1 MVKYT
6 HSVQLVYQ
14 KSLSAIK
21 RYTGLKDLSLIEKVA
36 LRGISSNVVG
46 AGYLNDNIHS
56 QFRYAGEITAIF
68 LDRYYGFPAS
78 TTKDISYML
87 RTRRKLR
94 QEKGYDVM
102 AEYFQMKQEK
112 AHMP

>member
-36 LRGISSNVVG
+36 SRGMS
-46 AGYLNDNIHS
+46 
-56 QFRYAGEITAIF
+56 
-68 LDRYYGFPAS
+68 
-78 TTKDISYML
+78 
-87 RTRRKLR
+87 
-94 QEKGYDVM
+94 
-102 AEYFQMKQEK
+102 
-112 AHMP
+112 